1 MNKILIVEDDESI
14 AQMMRLCLVKNNYVC
29 DVCYDGAEGARMI
42 EENTYDLVLLDIML
56 PGIDGMELMDY
67 IRQFDVPVI
76 FVTAKASVEDR
87 VKGLRAGAEDY
98 IVKPFD
104 LQELLARIET
114 VLRRYNKQSRVIETG
129 EIKIDTMS
137 RTVTLRGKEVS
148 LSMKEY
154 DLLLYLVRNAGIA
167 LYRERIYEVVWQEPY
182 YSNTRTIDLHIQRLK
197 KKLCLDNAI
206 EAVYKIG
213 YRFCPE
219 RLTK

>member
-1 MNKILIVEDDESI
+1 MNRILIVEDDISI
-14 AQMMRLCLVKNNYVC
+14 AQMVKLCLEKNNYIC
-29 DVCYDGAEGARMI
+29 EICHDGAVAAELI
-42 EENTYDLVLLDIML
+42 ENNSYDLVLLDVML
-56 PGIDGMELMDY
+56 PGIDGMELIDY
-67 IRQFDVPVI
+67 INQYSVPVI

-87 VKGLRAGAEDY
+87 VRGLRAGAEDY

-114 VLRRYNKQSRVIETG
+114 VLRRYHKQSRFVEVGRIV
-129 EIKIDTMS
+129 IDTLS
-137 RTVTLRGKEVS
+137 RTVTLNSEVVS

-154 DLLLYLVRNAGIA
+154 ELLLYLVRNPHIA

-197 KKLCLDNAI
+197 KKLCLEEAI

-219 RLTK
+219 KLK

>member
-1 MNKILIVEDDESI
+1 MNRILIVEDDESI
-14 AQMMRLCLVKNNYVC
+14 AQMMRLCLVKNKYIC
-29 DVCYDGAEGARMI
+29 DLCYDGAQGARMV
-42 EENTYDLVLLDIML
+42 EENSYDMVLLDIML
-56 PGIDGMELMDY
+56 PEIDGMELIEY

-87 VKGLRAGAEDY
+87 VRGLRAGAEDY

-114 VLRRYNKQSRVIETG
+114 VLRRYNKHTRYIDLG
-129 EIKIDTMS
+129 KIIIDTMS
-137 RTVTLRGKEVS
+137 RTVTLYGKEVA

-197 KKLCLDNAI
+197 KKLSLDNAI

-219 RLTK
+219 RLAE